1 MKNFLVVFVG
11 FLFVCFAGIS
21 KAATVS
27 PSIPVYTNDFE
38 SGSLGQIQNAQIIG
52 TEGYGT
58 YGFGNYYGWS
68 DATES
73 NAITLQLNELPEHS
87 YLKIEFD
94 LAVINSWDGS
104 DNRWGPD
111 YFNVKVDGT
120 SIFNETFNNSD
131 KSDQSYQGEAIVW
144 GEQLVSD
151 SRNFKD
157 SAYHISLEIP
167 HTSDSATITWFGSG
181 SGWQG
186 SWDEYYAIDNVT
198 VTANP
203 VPIPAAAWLLGSGL
217 VGLVAMRRR
226 SDKV

>member
-1 MKNFLVVFVG
+1 MKNFLVIFVG

-38 SGSLGQIQNAQIIG
+38 SGVGNIQNAQRTS
-52 TEGYGT
+52 TEGYSS

-68 DATES
+68 AATES

-94 LAVINSWDGS
+94 LAVINSWDG
-104 DNRWGPD
+104 NFNYGPD
-111 YFNVKVDGT
+111 YFNVKVDGN
-120 SIFNETFNNSD
+120 SIFNETFDNFD
-131 KSDQSYQGEAIVW
+131 KNDQSYQGESIVW
-144 GEQLVSD
+144 GKQLVSD
-151 SRNFKD
+151 NYDWKD

-167 HTSDSATITWFGSG
+167 HTSDTAKITWFASG

-186 SWDEYYAIDNVT
+186 GWDESYAIDNISVS
-198 VTANP
+198 A
-203 VPIPAAAWLLGSGL
+203 VPIPAAIWLLGSGL
-217 VGLVAMRRR
+217 LGLVAMRRR
-226 SDKV
+226 SDLV